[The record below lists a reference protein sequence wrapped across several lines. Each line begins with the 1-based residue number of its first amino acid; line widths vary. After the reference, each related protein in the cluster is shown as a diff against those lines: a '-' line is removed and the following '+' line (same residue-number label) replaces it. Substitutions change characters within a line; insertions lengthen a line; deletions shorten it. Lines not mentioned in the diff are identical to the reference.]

1 MLLSLS
7 FRMAIPGGRFY
18 HVNRMSAGFLQS
30 RENVLEVLNDIS
42 ADSGVGKHQATKICQ
57 DGKKKSSY

>member
-42 ADSGVGKHQATKICQ
+42 ADSGVRKHQATKICQ
-57 DGKKKSSY
+57 DVKKKSSY